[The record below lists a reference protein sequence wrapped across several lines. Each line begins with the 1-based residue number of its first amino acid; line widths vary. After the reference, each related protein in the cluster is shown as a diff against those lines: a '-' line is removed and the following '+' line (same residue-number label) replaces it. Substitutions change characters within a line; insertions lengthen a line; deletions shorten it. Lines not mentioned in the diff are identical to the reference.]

1 MAAVVVLVAG
11 VPQVLEAA
19 RSDQGGDTIAG
30 EETGPPAP
38 SPEPGRAAEI
48 VGPVRGADLQGY
60 VDDRTTALLEAPGT
74 VDTAIVSF
82 TDVLSVQDALTL
94 VTAAGEVRA
103 VLYRLPVPQAAT
115 RNVRV
120 GPGDDIAEALQAD
133 LAGRVEVLQQ
143 ERQAAVDLLESGTVD
158 DEAFIADY
166 ERLVAELDDAI
177 AAAED
182 GRLVHAVVVRGDI
195 EDLRGLVDEVGIR
208 LVDPAPP
215 GTDIALSV
223 FSGLLPADTAT
234 VSEGRAG

>member
-1 MAAVVVLVAG
+1 MAAAVVLATG

-19 RSDQGGDTIAG
+19 RSDQGGEATA
-30 EETGPPAP
+30 EQAGPPAP

-60 VDDRTTALLEAPGT
+60 VDDRTAALLEAPDS

-82 TDVLSVQDALTL
+82 TDVLSVQDAVTL
-94 VTAAGEVRA
+94 VMGAGEVRA
-103 VLYRLPVPQAAT
+103 VLYRLPVPQAASRT
-115 RNVRV
+115 VRV
-120 GPGDDIAEALQAD
+120 GPGDDIAAALQAD
-133 LAGRVEVLQQ
+133 LEGRVADLQQ

-195 EDLRGLVDEVGIR
+195 EDLRDLVDEVGIR

-223 FSGLLPADTAT
+223 FSGLLPGDTAT